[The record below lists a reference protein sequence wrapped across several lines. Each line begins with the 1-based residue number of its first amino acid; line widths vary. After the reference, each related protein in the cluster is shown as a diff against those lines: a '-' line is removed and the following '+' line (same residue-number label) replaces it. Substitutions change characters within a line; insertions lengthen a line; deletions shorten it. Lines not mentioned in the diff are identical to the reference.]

1 MKHKV
6 TDLMTPLATKAARK
20 PMMWLFL
27 FSDTV
32 FKEKSDIPQGLVPLE
47 VEFHELRVE
56 RRTHHIA
63 PCTNKETQRNEYK
76 AGQI

>member
-1 MKHKV
+1 MVILVLGHGV
-6 TDLMTPLATKAARK
+6 VHLD
-20 PMMWLFL
+20 
-27 FSDTV
+27 
-32 FKEKSDIPQGLVPLE
+32 EDILQGLVPLE

-63 PCTNKETQRNEYK
+63 PCTNKERQQTEHK